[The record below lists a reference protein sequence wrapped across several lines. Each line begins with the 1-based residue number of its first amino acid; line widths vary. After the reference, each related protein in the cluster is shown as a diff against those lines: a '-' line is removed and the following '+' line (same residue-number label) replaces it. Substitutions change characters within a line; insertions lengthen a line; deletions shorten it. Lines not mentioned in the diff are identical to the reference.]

1 MHEVLCRA
9 EGPLILIAVEHEAP
23 VRVMAIGHPNEIAA
37 LTGWIQARPERRALM
52 RAALDAQDVPR
63 AEAWNRQLGIFDDG
77 IVEAYVRLAR
87 AEMRRERGEA

>member
-52 RAALDAQDVPR
+52 RAALDAQTCR
-63 AEAWNRQLGIFDDG
+63 ALRRGIG
-77 IVEAYVRLAR
+77 SSGSSTTGSW
-87 AEMRRERGEA
+87 RRTCA